1 MSLRNGT
8 DRVGSTLRS
17 WHSSNSGI
25 SLPSGSAI
33 AVAAREVIDLGPEK
47 GLLCDNDAADARE
60 RAAVSENQNPA
71 FFIRMSSW
79 LPVAMRVLHRYR
91 SHPCRS
97 RVCR

>member
-1 MSLRNGT
+1 MSPHNGT
-8 DRVGSTLRS
+8 DCVGSNLRS

-25 SLPSGSAI
+25 SLPSWSAI

-47 GLLCDNDAADARE
+47 GLLCDNGADARE
-60 RAAVSENQNPA
+60 RAAASENQNPA